1 MRPLTSVNA
10 EIKNEGNFTSVPT
23 IRLCGTDG
31 NSFALERA
39 EVRVKCPQLSSD
51 IDLNWTLRTRCIV
64 QRV

>member
-1 MRPLTSVNA
+1 MRLLTSVSA

-23 IRLCGTDG
+23 IRLCGMDG
-31 NSFALERA
+31 NSFAPERA

-51 IDLNWTLRTRCIV
+51 IDLNCTLRTRRFV